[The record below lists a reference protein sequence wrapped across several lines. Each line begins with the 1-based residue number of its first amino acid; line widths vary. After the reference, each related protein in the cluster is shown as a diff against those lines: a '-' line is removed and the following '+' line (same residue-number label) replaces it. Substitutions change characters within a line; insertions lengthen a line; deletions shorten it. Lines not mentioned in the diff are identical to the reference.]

1 MDGVWNV
8 AGGMDEA
15 KFVGRAGCMDRAGLH
30 QCCRVLG
37 GQLLEGRGRGLGEGG
52 DSGEGEVSRKD
63 GSGKVNKGAIVS
75 SSICREVMGLND
87 IILVL

>member
-15 KFVGRAGCMDRAGLH
+15 KFVGRAGHMDRAGLH
-30 QCCRVLG
+30 QGCRVLG

-63 GSGKVNKGAIVS
+63 GSGNLSQDLVMRA
-75 SSICREVMGLND
+75 SIITLS
-87 IILVL
+87 